1 MASRLLLALAL
12 VFIATLAQAAESV
25 RVRLGVHSDHTR
37 IVLDWPA
44 PVGYRVARDG
54 DSLRISFD
62 RDATFD
68 LGAAKGGRPPLLVK
82 AAQADSTTLELQVA
96 PDTAL
101 THRRLDNRVVLDL
114 ARGAKSAPKRDAA
127 PKEAKP
133 KPESKPASKPEPKAE
148 PKPAATPAEPI
159 PLPEPKPTLPVA
171 TAAAEPTPPTP
182 EPQPATAPMQVAAPL
197 APAPPPSPPPASVV
211 ERLSL
216 VVEGIGDGAR
226 LVFPWTEPVGAAAFA
241 RGDTLWLAF
250 DKAARLELGALSP
263 IRTPLILRADQLAVE
278 GGTVLRLVVKGERTP
293 VLLRRQSAWV
303 VGLNPG
309 GEPPATPIPI
319 VTQPGA
325 QGGPRLFLQTGEAG
339 RRLAFTDPD
348 SGDALQ
354 IVTLPGAG
362 QGIAARRDFLE
373 FRLLP
378 TAQGIALAAKAEGVQ
393 ARAVTGGVEI
403 AAPSGLMLAQAPD
416 PQETKAGIAN
426 AVKPALYTYDI
437 WRGPGDDYTKQKQAL
452 QHAVA
457 DAAPEDRDAARM
469 ALAGFY
475 FAHGYAQDA
484 LALLKLTEKGEL
496 TQAQKRSFLA
506 LRGAARLLSG
516 RIKEAQVDLRNNRLD
531 GLPEAALWRGLLAQ
545 AQGDSD
551 LARREFAFGAGAMPF
566 FPAEARVRFNLG
578 LLDAALATAEPAIAE
593 QAMAAIDRDRPDP
606 RTGAEAEL
614 RRGRVLEASG
624 RPVDALSAYDRTVNM
639 EWRPARVRAEFARVN
654 LLRAQ
659 EQIDAPTY
667 VDRLESMRYAWR
679 GDAFEVEMQQRLAR
693 AYAAAGDYRGAFTTL
708 RRLAARQGKDS
719 PSRHAL
725 DEELK
730 TLFAEIFL
738 GEAAAKISPVTALA
752 LYQEHRDLMPTGAR
766 GDQLMQRLADRLVE
780 VDLLDRAI
788 ALLRSHAETG
798 SKREKARGLTR
809 VAALQLL
816 DRNAE
821 ETLTTLNQSDGL
833 PVDLPLAEE
842 RRLLKV
848 RALVELRRDAEAL
861 AALDGAA
868 DRGAKEIR
876 AELLWRNELWADAAA
891 AYLDLLTG
899 RAKAEAP
906 MSDAER
912 RQLLQAAIAMARAG
926 DRDGPAKLKKE
937 WTAKLAQTP
946 EAEAFRVL
954 TDRPDPEGA
963 GFRQLAAQLA
973 GVGEL
978 EAMMARYRSK
988 PQG

>member
-12 VFIATLAQAAESV
+12 ALAAGFAQATESV
-25 RVRLGVHSDHTR
+25 RVRVGVHSDHTR

-62 RDATFD
+62 RDASFD
-68 LGAAKGGRPPLLVK
+68 LGGAKGGRPPLLLK
-82 AAQADSTTLELQVA
+82 AAQADSTTLELQVG

-114 ARGAKSAPKRDAA
+114 AREAKPARSRDVAA
-127 PKEAKP
+127 KPEAKP
-133 KPESKPASKPEPKAE
+133 KSEAKPKPEPKAE
-148 PKPAATPAEPI
+148 PQPAATPAEPI
-159 PLPEPKPTLPVA
+159 PLPEPKPTMPVA
-171 TAAAEPTPPTP
+171 TAAVEPTPPAP
-182 EPQPATAPMQVAAPL
+182 EPLPTAQPAQVAAPP
-197 APAPPPSPPPASVV
+197 APPPPSPPPAPAV

-216 VVEGIGDGAR
+216 VVEGVGDGAR

-250 DKAARLELGALSP
+250 DKPVRLELGALAP
-263 IRTPLILRADQLAVE
+263 IRTPLILRADQLAVD

-354 IVTLPGAG
+354 VVTLPGAG

-393 ARAVTGGVEI
+393 ARRVTGGVEI
-403 AAPSGLMLAQAPD
+403 AAPSGLMIAEAPD
-416 PQETKAGIAN
+416 PQETKAGIIVN
-426 AVKPALYTYDI
+426 AVKPTLYTYGA

-457 DAAPEDRDAARM
+457 DAVPEDRDVARM

-475 FAHGYAQDA
+475 FAYGYAQDA

-496 TQAQKRSFLA
+496 TQSQKRTFLA
-506 LRGAARLLSG
+506 LRGAARLMSG
-516 RIKEAQVDLRNNRLD
+516 RIKDAQVDLRNSRLD

-578 LLDAALATAEPAIAE
+578 LLDAALATAEPALAE

-614 RRGRVLEASG
+614 RRGRILEASG

-639 EWRPARVRAEFARVN
+639 EWRPARVRAEFARVS

-667 VDRLESMRYAWR
+667 VDRLESMRFAWR

-693 AYAAAGDYRGAFTTL
+693 AYAAAGDYRSAFTTL
-708 RRLAARQGKDS
+708 RRLTVRQAKDS
-719 PSRHAL
+719 PSRRAL

-738 GEAAAKISPVTALA
+738 GEAAARISPVTALA
-752 LYQEHRDLMPTGAR
+752 LYQENRDLMPAGAR

-788 ALLRSHAETG
+788 ALLRSHAETASG
-798 SKREKARGLTR
+798 REKARGLTR

-821 ETLTTLNQSDGL
+821 ETLATLTQSDGL
-833 PVDLPLAEE
+833 PIDLPLAEE

-876 AELLWRNELWADAAA
+876 AELLWRNERWADAAA
-891 AYLDLLTG
+891 AYLDLLAG